1 MCRFIL
7 LSQAMPSS
15 TENKASV
22 LESLQQQISHYVQDS
37 SLIIG
42 AVSSLFTA
50 LLIFFIGRKVAK
62 VLATVVQKG
71 LVKAD
76 NPPILAQFI
85 ANIVRYTL
93 LVVVIIMAL
102 SELGVKTGSAL
113 TIFGAAG
120 LAVGLALKDSLSNF
134 ASGAML
140 ALFRPFAIG
149 DTVEVAG
156 VSGKVKDL
164 RIFSTILLTF
174 DNKEVIIPN
183 GQITSDIITN
193 YSSQPNRRIDL
204 VIGVSYDDDLKLAQ
218 QTMQD
223 VLDRHPL
230 VISNPAS
237 SVALTELGG
246 SSVDFTVRAWVQN
259 TDYGSVRSELL
270 AQLKEQLEAAGCS
283 FPYPQNTVHLKQS

>member
-283 FPYPQNTVHLKQS
+283 FPYPQNTVHLRQS